1 MTEGA
6 VVNGLTTDDG
16 DPELAIQG
24 PNDEV
29 TIQCDDGTVEAALA
43 TTLDVT
49 VEIHSGNGSVRID
62 EGVLDTVETTDETT
76 RGTNGGGSGRLTIRT
91 DDGDVRLSP
100 LSMEG

>member
-6 VVNGLTTDDG
+6 VVSGLTTDDG
-16 DPELAIQG
+16 DLELAIQG
-24 PNDEV
+24 PDDEV

-43 TTLDVT
+43 TTLDAT

-62 EGVLDTVETTDETT
+62 ERVFEAVETTDETT
-76 RGTNGGGSGRLTIRT
+76 RGTNCGGSGRLTIRT
-91 DDGDVRLSP
+91 DDGDVQLSP